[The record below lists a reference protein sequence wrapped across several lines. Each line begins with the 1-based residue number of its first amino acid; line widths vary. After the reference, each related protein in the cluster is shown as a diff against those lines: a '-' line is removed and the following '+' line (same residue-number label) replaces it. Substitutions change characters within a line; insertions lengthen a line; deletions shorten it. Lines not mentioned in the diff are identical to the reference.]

1 MPSAAIGSATRT
13 RGRSSGV
20 CWLVAS
26 STTMSVFRFTLAALL
41 DYAICY
47 SPAAPVGPG
56 RAQQAAPLPTRRWRV
71 RQAAP
76 LPHRDGLAVAE
87 RGELPLQGVH
97 AGGDVRLGD
106 VAQVADADNLALQPV
121 LAARDDDALALA
133 QRLCQRLAVYPLRHF
148 DGCHRVGGMR
158 RVRE

>member
-56 RAQQAAPLPTRRWRV
+56 RAQ
-71 RQAAP
+71 QAAP